1 MYLVRGFI
9 YLLLITRNAVKD
21 NPNLVTFANFDILN
35 ISIYKMNIYTNLNP
49 LDPKVGF

>member
-1 MYLVRGFI
+1 MYLAMSYI
-9 YLLLITRNAVKD
+9 YLLSIPRNAVKD